1 MVLARPRGENGWP
14 AHAKG
19 ARRGTVTTSWP
30 RVRRRGGVADSGSPV
45 DYVGGGLHY
54 AHRGYMGD
62 SPGKGKGTVSHR
74 VGVNGGAARVAVR
87 DGGGGVPPTAMAVV
101 RSSNIIRG
109 WVR

>member
-1 MVLARPRGENGWP
+1 
-14 AHAKG
+14 
-19 ARRGTVTTSWP
+19 
-30 RVRRRGGVADSGSPV
+30 
-45 DYVGGGLHY
+45 
-54 AHRGYMGD
+54 MGD

-74 VGVNGGAARVAVR
+74 VGVNDGAARVAVR